1 MMKRAMVCVA
11 AAAIAFV
18 PSLSQAQRRAPAS
31 EPMKFSAGLG
41 VALPQSDFAD
51 GVGTGLHIEG
61 MASRRLSASPAF
73 LRGELGFAHYGEKD
87 NSGVTSNQI
96 AAALDLGYNFVST
109 SSVKP
114 YVLGGLGA
122 YRTSMSMDL
131 GAGNATVND
140 NKTNLG
146 FNAGVGMRFKMAGHV
161 AYVEGRYVDQGN
173 WEGSKIASLPI
184 AFGIEF

>member
-1 MMKRAMVCVA
+1 MMKRALVGIALAAMVV
-11 AAAIAFV
+11 V
-18 PSLSQAQRRAPAS
+18 PASSQAQRRAPAS
-31 EPMKFSAGLG
+31 DPVKFSAGLG
-41 VALPQSDFAD
+41 VALPQADFAD
-51 GVGTGLHIEG
+51 GVGTGMHIEG
-61 MASRRLSASPAF
+61 LASKRLSGSPAF
-73 LRGELGFAHYGEKD
+73 LRGELGFARYGEKD
-87 NSGVTSNQI
+87 KSGVTSNQI
-96 AAALDLGYNFVST
+96 TGALDIGYNFVSS

-140 NKTNLG
+140 NTTNLG
-146 FNAGVGMRFKMAGHV
+146 YNAGVGMRFKMAGHV

-173 WEGSKIASLPI
+173 WQGAKIASLPI

>member
-1 MMKRAMVCVA
+1 MMKRALVGFA

-18 PSLSQAQRRAPAS
+18 PAVSHAQRRSAP

-61 MASRRLSASPAF
+61 MASKSLSASPAF
-73 LRGELGFAHYGEKD
+73 LRGELGFAHYGEK
-87 NSGVTSNQI
+87 NSSGVTSNQI

-140 NKTNLG
+140 NTTNLG

-173 WEGSKIASLPI
+173 WNGAKIASLPI
-184 AFGIEF
+184 AFGLEF

>member
-18 PSLSQAQRRAPAS
+18 PSVSHAQRRGAAS
-31 EPMKFSAGLG
+31 EPVKFSAGLG
-41 VALPQSDFAD
+41 LALPQADFAD
-51 GVGTGLHIEG
+51 GVSTGMHIEG
-61 MASRRLSASPAF
+61 MASKRLSASPAF
-73 LRGELGFAHYGEKD
+73 LRGELGFARYGEKD
-87 NSGVTSNQI
+87 NSGVTSNQL
-96 AAALDLGYNFVST
+96 AAALDVGYNFVSA

-131 GAGNATVND
+131 GAGSATVND
-140 NKTNLG
+140 NTTNLG

-173 WEGSKIASLPI
+173 WQGAKIASLPI
-184 AFGIEF
+184 AFGLEF

>member
-1 MMKRAMVCVA
+1 MMKRALVGIALAAMVV
-11 AAAIAFV
+11 V
-18 PSLSQAQRRAPAS
+18 PAVSQAQHRAPAS
-31 EPMKFSAGLG
+31 NPVRWSAGLG
-41 VALPQSDFAD
+41 LAMPQSDYAD
-51 GVGTGLHIEG
+51 GVGTGMHIEG
-61 MASRRLSASPAF
+61 MGSKALSGSPAF
-73 LRGELGFAHYGEKD
+73 LRGELGFARFGEKD

-96 AAALDLGYNFVST
+96 TGALDLGYNFVSS

-122 YRTSMSMDL
+122 YRTSMSVDL

-161 AYVEGRYVDQGN
+161 AYVEGRYVDGGN
-173 WEGSKIASLPI
+173 WEGAKIASLPI
-184 AFGIEF
+184 AFGLEF